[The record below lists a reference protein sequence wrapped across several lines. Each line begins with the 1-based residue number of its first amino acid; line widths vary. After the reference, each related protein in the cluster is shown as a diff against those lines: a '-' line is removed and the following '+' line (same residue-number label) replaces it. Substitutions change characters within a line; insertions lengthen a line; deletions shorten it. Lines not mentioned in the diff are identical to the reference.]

1 MNFFK
6 RKFSFSEDEGEPM
19 DDVNTGPPSSFS
31 FQSIANKVSNTISAP
46 TSPAKSR
53 ESLAAALERS
63 LNHDRS
69 RGEPLMK
76 DAKVLL
82 VIDSHHVDWSKYFR
96 AHTEFAI
103 RVEQG
108 DIDELDVMCTE
119 KSCSVELNQ
128 PGKDIRVFTP
138 SAVFLGAGATRCA
151 QLKTITRAFIAAH
164 IPFLN
169 SHTSAV
175 AFLDKNNLKKQLK
188 KITLSD
194 GASIPM
200 LPIVH
205 YPHFHKFHQGQ
216 ASTYPMIVS
225 VNEGFQGI
233 GKIKVNN
240 HEELCDVE
248 GMLQIMTKGD
258 TEVEVQPF
266 VDAKYDLHIQKIGH
280 EYKTFIRRGIC
291 KHWKSNVGSSV
302 LEQIT
307 TCERHKKY
315 LKAITDH
322 VGAMQICSIDIL
334 VSKEGREFVHDVN
347 DVIAYF
353 GESAEDDRRAASML
367 LRALVA
373 PRVTATS
380 PVENGAH
387 GHGNV
392 HTQPHHEVTSPTT
405 SSANGHHPAPPPG
418 VPNRRLPPQPPST
431 SASSHH
437 IPRGFSDKIEPRH
450 KDHYDPPPQIPR
462 TASKESVSYVDDTM
476 GQLKRTFAGF
486 FGE

>member
-1 MNFFK
+1 
-6 RKFSFSEDEGEPM
+6 
-19 DDVNTGPPSSFS
+19 
-31 FQSIANKVSNTISAP
+31 
-46 TSPAKSR
+46 
-53 ESLAAALERS
+53 
-63 LNHDRS
+63 
-69 RGEPLMK
+69 MK

-96 AHTEFAI
+96 NHTEYAI

-119 KSCSVELNQ
+119 KNCTVELNT
-128 PGKDIRVFTP
+128 PGKDVRTFTP

-175 AFLDKNNLKKQLK
+175 AFLDRNNLKKQLK

-205 YPHFHKFHQGQ
+205 YPHFHKFHQSQ
-216 ASTYPMIVS
+216 SSTYPMVVS

-248 GMLQIMTKGD
+248 GMLQIMSKGD

-302 LEQIT
+302 LEQIS

-322 VGAMQICSIDIL
+322 VGPMHICSIDIL

-353 GESAEDDRRAASML
+353 GESAEDDRRAASLL

-373 PRVTATS
+373 PRITS
-380 PVENGAH
+380 PIAAEPPA
-387 GHGNV
+387 
-392 HTQPHHEVTSPTT
+392 TSPTT
-405 SSANGHHPAPPPG
+405 SAVTNGHGNHGPAPA
-418 VPNRRLPPQPPST
+418 VPTRRLPPHPSSS
-431 SASSHH
+431 SAAP
-437 IPRGFSDKIEPRH
+437 PRGHMSDKVESRH

-462 TASKESVSYVDDTM
+462 TGSRESVSYVDDTM

>member
-1 MNFFK
+1 
-6 RKFSFSEDEGEPM
+6 M
-19 DDVNTGPPSSFS
+19 DDVNTESSSPFS

-53 ESLAAALERS
+53 ESLAAALDKS

-69 RGEPLMK
+69 RAEPLMK
-76 DAKVLL
+76 DARVLL

-96 AHTEFAI
+96 NHTEIAI
-103 RVEQG
+103 RVEQA
-108 DIDELDVMCTE
+108 DINELDVMCTE
-119 KSCSVELNQ
+119 KTCSVELSQ
-128 PGKDIRVFTP
+128 PGKDIRTFSP

-151 QLKTITRAFIAAH
+151 QLKTIIRSFIAAH

-188 KITLSD
+188 KIILPD
-194 GASIPM
+194 GASIPL

-205 YPHFHKFHQGQ
+205 YPHFHKFHQPQ

-233 GKIKVNN
+233 GKIKVNSI
-240 HEELCDVE
+240 EELSDVE

-266 VDAKYDLHIQKIGH
+266 VQAKYDLHIQKIGQ

-291 KHWKSNVGSSV
+291 RHWKSNVGSSV

-322 VGAMQICSIDIL
+322 VGVMQICSIDIL

-353 GESAEDDRRAASML
+353 GESAEDDRRAASKML
-367 LRALVA
+367 RSLLANTHNA
-373 PRVTATS
+373 PLLYDNGSQKQQQLQNELSSPVGTATFT
-380 PVENGAH
+380 GANLH
-387 GHGNV
+387 RIN
-392 HTQPHHEVTSPTT
+392 
-405 SSANGHHPAPPPG
+405 NAPG
-418 VPNRRLPPQPPST
+418 STRNLPPQPLFT
-431 SASSHH
+431 SSVSQN
-437 IPRGFSDKIEPRH
+437 GFSDQIEPRH